1 MIWFVEDSEI
11 YLFSV
16 KDDKFYSGIFQ
27 KLFSTEKTSESFE
40 FWYGIG
46 SPHIPKYAGHFLTQ
60 SKSDLFVFGETEFG
74 EVFFIAVSVL
84 RQIETSVKI

>member
-1 MIWFVEDSEI
+1 MTNFIQ
-11 YLFSV
+11 
-16 KDDKFYSGIFQ
+16 G
-27 KLFSTEKTSESFE
+27 SFKNCFPWKKRE
-40 FWYGIG
+40 RVLILAWHLGPRI
-46 SPHIPKYAGHFLTQ
+46 SKYAGHCLTQ